1 MSPKKC
7 EAENKTNPL
16 ISYTNVPLMG
26 VGDFKSDSLALMP
39 ETENRE
45 ASDEE
50 IAFQSLEDE
59 LTPGT
64 LAILARI
71 ETFDEYFHCCGRW

>member
-7 EAENKTNPL
+7 ESENTTNTL
-16 ISYTNVPLMG
+16 ISLVEIGNLQ
-26 VGDFKSDSLALMP
+26 SDSLALMP
-39 ETENRE
+39 EAAIQE
-45 ASDEE
+45 ASNEE
-50 IAFQSLEDE
+50 INSDSLEDE